1 MGWEIAVP
9 QGACMLTQPTGPT
22 YYARLQFTD
31 AASCVGW
38 LESIPL
44 HRPAEAHEMVAAQIN
59 LLGHSDIPALER
71 LRILE
76 VLYQSAG
83 FLQEELAKR
92 YVGRALPPSIV
103 EYSLWSSVVA
113 LWDALFTGYNLLLRR
128 VFKGERGLG
137 AHAPLLALRCIECT
151 TAAIREHHRVYR
163 DVSSTHWK
171 QLHEAYAFA
180 ERHGLAVAGVA
191 DPLAAA
197 VVVRTPA
204 AAYGRILLAHLS
216 NPYAMSSRQMAVMYR
231 WAGLWESL
239 VGIGPS
245 PIAPGV
251 SAILAVDLKSGGS
264 AVSARRIEAGPSI
277 RYITLEQLGQALRRV
292 LASLRQGDDPASLG
306 LGEDLRQP
314 GCERLL
320 TLLYIQWCGTGVG
333 QPPSQRERGEDAHA
347 AVGFDGACRQLG
359 LECQSS
365 ATGPIDLPSRA
376 VAAPFTEHWY
386 VAATSAPGFIA
397 VARGPECDQRIQH
410 HQLIAI
416 RRRSAAHYQL
426 AVAQWMRLEA
436 DGDLS
441 IGLRLLP
448 GVPYVTPIRLD
459 GGLADEGAQP
469 SAILLPAAPEMRTP
483 ATLLLAPNLFQPGR
497 ELELLSGAQRRV
509 RMLRLLERGADF
521 ERAVFEAVS

>member
-1 MGWEIAVP
+1 
-9 QGACMLTQPTGPT
+9 MLTEATGPT

-31 AASCVGW
+31 AASCVAW

-44 HRPAEAHEMVAAQIN
+44 HRPAEAHEMVAAQIG
-59 LLGHSDIPALER
+59 LLGHADMPALER

-103 EYSLWSSVVA
+103 EYSLWNTVVA
-113 LWDALFTGYNLLLRR
+113 LWDALFKGYNLLLRR
-128 VFKGERGLG
+128 SFKGERGLG

-151 TAAIREHHRVYR
+151 AAAIREHHRVYR
-163 DVSSTHWK
+163 DVSCALWE
-171 QLHEAYAFA
+171 QLHDAYAFA
-180 ERHGLAVAGVA
+180 ERHGLAAAGVA

-251 SAILAVDLKSGGS
+251 SAILAVDLKSG
-264 AVSARRIEAGPSI
+264 APAASARRIEAGPSI

-306 LGEDLRQP
+306 LGDDLRQP

-333 QPPSQRERGEDAHA
+333 QPPSQRERGEDACA
-347 AVGFDGACRQLG
+347 AVGFDGACRQLALDDHPFPNG
-359 LECQSS
+359 AIALS
-365 ATGPIDLPSRA
+365 SRA
-376 VAAPFTEHWY
+376 VGARFTEQWY

-397 VARGPECDQRIQH
+397 VARGPECDERLQH

-416 RRRSAAHYQL
+416 RRRSAAHFQL
-426 AVAQWMRLEA
+426 AVAQWMRLEV
-436 DGDLS
+436 DGELS

-448 GVPYVTPIRLD
+448 GIPHVTPIQLD
-459 GGLADEGAQP
+459 GESADERAP
-469 SAILLPAAPEMRTP
+469 SSAILLPAAPEMRTP

-497 ELELLSGAQRRV
+497 ELDLLSGALRRV
-509 RMLRLLERGADF
+509 RMVRLLERGADF

>member
-1 MGWEIAVP
+1 
-9 QGACMLTQPTGPT
+9 MLTEATGPT

-31 AASCVGW
+31 AASCVAW

-44 HRPAEAHEMVAAQIN
+44 HRPAEAHEMVAAQIG
-59 LLGHSDIPALER
+59 LLGHADMPALER

-103 EYSLWSSVVA
+103 EYSLWNTVVA
-113 LWDALFTGYNLLLRR
+113 LWDALFKGYNLLLRR
-128 VFKGERGLG
+128 SFKGERGLG

-151 TAAIREHHRVYR
+151 AAAIREHHRVYR
-163 DVSSTHWK
+163 DVSSALWE

-180 ERHGLAVAGVA
+180 ERHGLAAAGVA

-197 VVVRTPA
+197 VLVRTPA

-251 SAILAVDLKSGGS
+251 SAILAVDLKSGAP
-264 AVSARRIEAGPSI
+264 AVSARRIEAGPLI
-277 RYITLEQLGQALRRV
+277 RYITMEQLGQALRRV

-306 LGEDLRQP
+306 LGDDLRQP

-333 QPPSQRERGEDAHA
+333 QPPSQRERGEDARA
-347 AVGFDGACRQLG
+347 AVGFDGACRQLALDG
-359 LECQSS
+359 QPFPNGAIALSR
-365 ATGPIDLPSRA
+365 RA
-376 VAAPFTEHWY
+376 VGEPVTEQWY

-397 VARGPECDQRIQH
+397 VARGPECDERLQH

-416 RRRSAAHYQL
+416 RRRSAAHFQL

-436 DGDLS
+436 DGELS

-448 GVPYVTPIRLD
+448 GIPHVTPIQLD
-459 GGLADEGAQP
+459 GEPTDERAP
-469 SAILLPAAPEMRTP
+469 SSAILLPAAPEMRTP

-497 ELELLSGAQRRV
+497 ELDLLSGALRRV
-509 RMLRLLERGADF
+509 RMVRLLERGADF

>member
-1 MGWEIAVP
+1 
-9 QGACMLTQPTGPT
+9 MLTQPSGPT

-44 HRPAEAHEMVAAQIN
+44 HRPAEAHEMVAAQVG
-59 LLGHSDIPALER
+59 LLGHADMPALER

-76 VLYQSAG
+76 VLYQSAA

-92 YVGRALPPSIV
+92 YVGRALPLSIV
-103 EYSLWSSVVA
+103 EYSLWNSVVA
-113 LWDALFTGYNLLLRR
+113 LWQGLFAGYALLLRR
-128 VFKGERGLG
+128 CFKADRGLG
-137 AHAPLLALRCIECT
+137 AHAPLLALRCIEL
-151 TAAIREHHRVYR
+151 TAAAVREHHCVYR
-163 DVSSTHWK
+163 DVSPALWK
-171 QLHEAYAFA
+171 QLHESYAFA
-180 ERHGLAVAGVA
+180 ERHGLAAAGVA

-204 AAYGRILLAHLS
+204 SAYARTLLAHLA
-216 NPYAMSSRQMAVMYR
+216 NPYTMSPRQMTVMYR

-251 SAILAVDLKSGGS
+251 SAILAVDLKASAP

-292 LASLRQGDDPASLG
+292 LTSLRHGDDPASLG
-306 LGEDLRQP
+306 LGVDLRQP

-333 QPPSQRERGEDAHA
+333 QLAVRRERGEDAHA
-347 AVGFDGACRQLG
+347 AVGFDGVCRQLG
-359 LECQSS
+359 LEGE
-365 ATGPIDLPSRA
+365 AFRNDAMVIPIRAFGGPLG
-376 VAAPFTEHWY
+376 PFSEQWY
-386 VAATSAPGFIA
+386 VAATHAPGFIA
-397 VARGPECDQRIQH
+397 VARGPECDERIQH

-416 RRRSAAHYQL
+416 RRRSATHFQL
-426 AVAQWMRLEA
+426 AVAQWMRLEE

-448 GVPYVTPIRLD
+448 GIPHVTPVQLH
-459 GGLADEGAQP
+459 GQPADEAAQP

-483 ATLLLAPNLFQPGR
+483 PTLLLAPNLFQPGR
-497 ELELLSGAQRRV
+497 ELELLSGTLRRV
-509 RMLRLLERGADF
+509 RMVRLLERGADF
-521 ERAVFEAVS
+521 ERVVFEVAA